1 MRPIFAGWGGGQ
13 FRYFVLFDHGLFDK
27 ICDNIK
33 YLSSKKVVLEIV
45 LVIILER
52 SELIYIILLNKT
64 LAFHNVIILIKS
76 VVNYNKNEYY
86 YNIVLEKGSC
96 KDRSDTRYF

>member
-1 MRPIFAGWGGGQ
+1 MDALRTIFAGWGGGQ
-13 FRYFVLFDHGLFDK
+13 FRYLVLLDHGLFDK

-33 YLSSKKVVLEIV
+33 YLLGKKVVLEIV

-52 SELIYIILLNKT
+52 SELIHIILLNKI

-76 VVNYNKNEYY
+76 VVNYNK
-86 YNIVLEKGSC
+86 
-96 KDRSDTRYF
+96 